1 MSPDRSPDSPSPQT
15 ASPPSAP
22 DAPPGEEIPAR
33 HILRIR
39 TVERFRSRPNVAEG
53 AIPAAVRKVIGGP
66 MMWSDKPI
74 RETQFT
80 PEQRDLLLRAADEIR
95 SLYRAAGGRLDAPM
109 TQTDA
114 LGLMPDNASQFVYQ
128 SEEWAAAKAINA
140 GMQFPCREDLPE
152 PERSRAALTQAYYI
166 VITWIDYVR
175 DGLLD
180 ASEIYDDEED
190 EDPER
195 SPSPEGYPGTTT
207 A

>member
-1 MSPDRSPDSPSPQT
+1 
-15 ASPPSAP
+15 
-22 DAPPGEEIPAR
+22 
-33 HILRIR
+33 
-39 TVERFRSRPNVAEG
+39 
-53 AIPAAVRKVIGGP
+53 

-109 TQTDA
+109 LQTDA
-114 LGLMPDNASQFVYQ
+114 LGLMPDNASQFDYQ

-140 GMQFPCREDLPE
+140 GMQFPCREDLLE

-195 SPSPEGYPGTTT
+195 SPSPEDYPGTTP